1 MPDWIKV
8 DVCADQWETI
18 QTFNI
23 LRLFHDLFWP
33 GSSGLFIKE
42 FMIAYKI
49 LIFLMDDKYK
59 FNSQCL

>member
-42 FMIAYKI
+42 LMKAYKI
-49 LIFLMDDKYK
+49 MIFIINQNCSI
-59 FNSQCL
+59 NSVK